1 MLILL
6 RINLYLRL
14 LVCFTLTR
22 FRVRC
27 LNLCGLAMNLRY
39 RYYIIHSCIILMLL
53 LSNSLF
59 AQRDYAWWNEK
70 HQWDGHTH
78 WSRYMRISPGY
89 MGPNALPVPKV
100 LDGKIPEK
108 HEAELGFSGFTMPG
122 ELTISSFGNLFYSI
136 GRGLAAVE
144 VNHIFLEYYKTDT
157 LLRDERFVR
166 SYDVEGFAVGDLSV
180 TTILT
185 LVKDRRWP
193 DMLLRASFRTTS
205 GSKLGD
211 ARYTDAP
218 GHYFDAIFG
227 KNLYYD
233 EARDHKLRLFWSA
246 GIYIWQISYTD
257 NRQND
262 ALLAGAG
269 LSWKNGRHLF
279 TTETAGY
286 FGYRNER
293 DQPVV
298 QRLRYQYEFEKL
310 ALRLWYQKGLH
321 DVYHHN
327 FNFSMVYFW

>member
-1 MLILL
+1 MHSDPNQSFFTIRVISLHILC
-6 RINLYLRL
+6 
-14 LVCFTLTR
+14 LV
-22 FRVRC
+22 
-27 LNLCGLAMNLRY
+27 AW
-39 RYYIIHSCIILMLL
+39 LL
-53 LSNSLF
+53 LINHPAT

-89 MGPNALPVPKV
+89 MGPNALPVPRV
-100 LDGKIPEK
+100 LDGRISDK
-108 HEAELGFSGFTMPG
+108 HEAELGFSGFSIPG
-122 ELTISSFGNLFYSI
+122 ELTLSSFGNLKYSI
-136 GRGLAAVE
+136 GRGLALVE
-144 VNHIFLEYYKTDT
+144 VNHIFIEYYKTDT

-180 TTILT
+180 STIIT
-185 LVKDRRWP
+185 LVKNRKWP

-205 GSKLGD
+205 GSKLSD

-218 GHYFDAIFG
+218 GHYFDVSFG
-227 KNLYYD
+227 QNLLDDAERNYT
-233 EARDHKLRLFWSA
+233 LRLFWSA

-269 LSWKNGRHLF
+269 LAWTKGKHHIS
-279 TTETAGY
+279 TETAGY

-293 DQPVV
+293 DRPIVL
-298 QRLRYQYEFEKL
+298 RLMYQYQFDKL
-310 ALRLWYQKGLH
+310 AIRAWYQRGLH

-327 FNFSMVYFW
+327 LNFSLVYSW